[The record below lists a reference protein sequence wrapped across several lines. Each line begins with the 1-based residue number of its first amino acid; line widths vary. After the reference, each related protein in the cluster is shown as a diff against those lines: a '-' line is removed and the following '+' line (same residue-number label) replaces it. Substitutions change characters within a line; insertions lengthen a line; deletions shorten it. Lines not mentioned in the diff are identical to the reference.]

1 MYLLDANVLIYAFRR
16 DSPHHSPCYQW
27 LTNTLAG
34 EDPVATT
41 SGVELALLQI
51 ATLPALGTAAST
63 PAEVFRF
70 LGALKDQPTVLR
82 IEPGEQHLDIL
93 SGLCAKMKLRGN
105 DINDAFLAALSME
118 YGATLV
124 TADRGF
130 SRFSGLRI
138 MNPLQDPAA

>member
-34 EDPVATT
+34 EDPIATT
-41 SGVELALLQI
+41 SVVELALLRI

-70 LGALKDQPTVLR
+70 LGALKDQPSVLR

-130 SRFSGLRI
+130 SRFTGLRI

>member
-41 SGVELALLQI
+41 SVVELALLRI

-70 LGALKDQPTVLR
+70 LGTLKDQPTVLR

-138 MNPLQDPAA
+138 MNPSQDPAA

>member
-1 MYLLDANVLIYAFRR
+1 LYLLDANVLIYAFRR

-41 SGVELALLQI
+41 SVVELALLRI

-105 DINDAFLAALSME
+105 DINDIPRRCRWNMAQHLSRPI
-118 YGATLV
+118 GV
-124 TADRGF
+124 SVV
-130 SRFSGLRI
+130 SRDCVS
-138 MNPLQDPAA
+138 

>member
-1 MYLLDANVLIYAFRR
+1 LYLLDANVLIYAFRR

-27 LTNTLAG
+27 LTNALAG
-34 EDPVATT
+34 EEPVATT
-41 SGVELALLQI
+41 SVVELALLRI
-51 ATLPALGTAAST
+51 ATLPALGTAAAAA
-63 PAEVFRF
+63 AEVFRF
-70 LGALKDQPTVLR
+70 LGALKEQPIVLR

-93 SGLCAKMKLRGN
+93 SGLCAKLKLRGN

-130 SRFSGLRI
+130 RRFSGVRV
-138 MNPLQDPAA
+138 MNPLQEPAG

>member
-27 LTNTLAG
+27 LTNALAG
-34 EDPVATT
+34 EEPVATT
-41 SGVELALLQI
+41 SVVELALLRI
-51 ATLPALGTAAST
+51 ATLPALGTAAAA

-70 LGALKDQPTVLR
+70 LGALKEQPMVLR
-82 IEPGEQHLDIL
+82 IEAGEQHLDIL
-93 SGLCAKMKLRGN
+93 TGLCAKLKLRGN

-124 TADRGF
+124 TVDRGF
-130 SRFSGLRI
+130 SRFSGVRVV
-138 MNPLQDPAA
+138 NPLQEPTA

>member
-1 MYLLDANVLIYAFRR
+1 LYLLDANVLIYAFRR

-34 EDPVATT
+34 EGPVATT
-41 SGVELALLQI
+41 SVVELALLRI

-130 SRFSGLRI
+130 SRFSGLRT

>member
-41 SGVELALLQI
+41 SVVELALLRI

-70 LGALKDQPTVLR
+70 LGALKDQPSVLR

-138 MNPLQDPAA
+138 VNPLQNPAA